1 MVTMRVN
8 SNPQINYK
16 NATVEIYLCTGKGR
30 KCAKLSIMV
39 YIWFTLFGFLKLIY
53 LIIKYLNFCWVYIK
67 KCKTITNKISISPIN
82 YVSLK

>member
-16 NATVEIYLCTGKGR
+16 KAIVEIYLCTGNRR
-30 KCAKLSIMV
+30 KCAKLCITV
-39 YIWFTLFGFLKLIY
+39 YIWFTLFGFFKLIF
-53 LIIKYLNFCWVYIK
+53 LIIKHLIFFMVYIK